1 MGILGEQREKGAV
14 KIFEKM
20 AENCENYSMKI
31 MNLHIQPQWSLN
43 RISTKESTTRPII
56 VKMLRDKDKDKIL
69 KATRENQ
76 LMV

>member
-31 MNLHIQPQWSLN
+31 INLHIQPQW
-43 RISTKESTTRPII
+43 I
-56 VKMLRDKDKDKIL
+56 
-69 KATRENQ
+69 
-76 LMV
+76 